1 MPQITIIGLGRVGTS
16 IGLALKRKTVD
27 QLVVIG
33 HDRSPDIARQAQAR
47 GAVDRTEWN
56 LPAACEN
63 ADLILLSVP
72 LQELRQAMQ
81 EVAPNLK
88 PGSVVSDVAPL
99 KAPVLEWAAE
109 LIPADRY
116 FVGGSP
122 ILNPLYLHDGLTG
135 LEAARADLFD
145 NGLWALVPE
154 AEPPPEALKLLND
167 FARLVGATPFF
178 VDAAEY
184 DALLAGTSTLP
195 ALLATALMRAVSNTP
210 GWMDARKVADRTFA
224 TATAPIS
231 FVSPAA
237 LRAAAL
243 LNQASALHYLDQA
256 LEHLNHLRKAISEK
270 DSQTL
275 DTLLTEA
282 TLTREVW
289 LKKRNEA
296 DWEAEEKPK
305 LETPTAGQ
313 MLGRMVGLGRKKK

>member
-1 MPQITIIGLGRVGTS
+1 MPIITLIGLGRIGTS
-16 IGLALKRKTVD
+16 IGLALKRKTID

-33 HDRSPDIARQAQAR
+33 HDRSPEIGRQAQTR
-47 GAVDRTEWN
+47 GAVDRAEWN
-56 LPAACEN
+56 LPAATEN
-63 ADLILLSVP
+63 ADLILLCMP

-88 PGSVVSDVAPL
+88 PGSVISDVAPL
-99 KAPVLEWAAE
+99 KAPVLQWAAE

-145 NGLWALVPE
+145 HGLWALVP
-154 AEPPPEALKLLND
+154 AAGPPPEALKLIND

-184 DALLAGTSTLP
+184 DALLAGTNTLP
-195 ALLATALMRAVSNTP
+195 ALLAAALVRAVSTTP
-210 GWMDARKVADRTFA
+210 GWTDARKMADRTFA
-224 TATAPIS
+224 TATAPVS
-231 FVSPAA
+231 FASPAA
-237 LRAAAL
+237 LRAGAL
-243 LNQASALHYLDQA
+243 LNQASALHYLDEA
-256 LEHLNHLRKAISEK
+256 LEHLAHLRKAISEN

-275 DTLLTEA
+275 DALLTEA

-289 LKKRNEA
+289 LKKRGEA
-296 DWEAEEKPK
+296 NWEAEEKPK
-305 LETPTAGQ
+305 FETPTAGQ
-313 MLGRMVGLGRKKK
+313 VLGQMVGLGRKKK

>member
-1 MPQITIIGLGRVGTS
+1 MPTITLIGLGRIGTS
-16 IGLALKRKTVD
+16 IGLALKRKTID

-33 HDRSPDIARQAQAR
+33 HDRSPEIGRRAQTR
-47 GAVDRTEWN
+47 RAVDRAEWN
-56 LPAACEN
+56 LPAAAEN
-63 ADLILLSVP
+63 ADLILLCTP

-81 EVAPNLK
+81 EVAPYLK
-88 PGSVVSDVAPL
+88 PGSVLSDVAPL

-154 AEPPPEALKLLND
+154 ADPPPEALKLIND

-195 ALLATALMRAVSNTP
+195 ALLAAALVHAVSNTP
-210 GWMDARKVADRTFA
+210 GWSDARKMADRTFA
-224 TATAPIS
+224 TATAPVS
-231 FVSPAA
+231 FASPAA

-243 LNQASALHYLDQA
+243 LNQASALHYLDEV
-256 LEHLNHLRKAISEK
+256 LEHLAHLRQAISEN
-270 DSQTL
+270 DSGTL
-275 DTLLTEA
+275 DALLTEA
-282 TLTREVW
+282 ALTREVW
-289 LKKRNEA
+289 LKDRNEA

-305 LETPTAGQ
+305 LETPTPGQVLGQ
-313 MLGRMVGLGRKKK
+313 MIGLGRKKK